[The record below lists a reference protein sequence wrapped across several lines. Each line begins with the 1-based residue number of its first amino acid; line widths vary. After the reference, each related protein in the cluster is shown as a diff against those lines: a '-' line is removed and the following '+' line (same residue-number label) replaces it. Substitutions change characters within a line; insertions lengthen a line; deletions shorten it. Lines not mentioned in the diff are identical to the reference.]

1 MAKPSR
7 SRSWHNTR
15 SLADK
20 LITSPVV
27 RWTWLGLSQDTYS
40 PALNEFRP
48 MDRDTVREMMSG
60 RYLLASKLVDTD
72 GGSPFAVDVDHR
84 DWHDELHGF
93 SWLRHFRDARNT
105 DERYFART
113 LVMDWVSRFAEFDPD
128 TWSLTLTTQRLMN
141 WLRHFGLL
149 SEGASPEQ
157 IKAIS
162 RSIGMQMQSVK
173 LRGGLALDPLDELM
187 AAILPVGVALCD
199 GSDDR
204 SVGQTAEKLAVL
216 LKKHVDD
223 SGLYRGRG
231 ARQQLLVLTELVTI
245 RQALS
250 QRSVELVREIGPLV
264 EKMHLALDSV
274 TLSTGEPAYFNG
286 AGQLPVE
293 LIFAVQT
300 QGTARRHGNALV
312 GGYGVI
318 AEGQSV
324 AVMDSGRVPP
334 AAYAADAHASALAME
349 FSHAKELVF
358 GNCGPAPAELEQ
370 NRDLF
375 RIGPTHSGPTIDGQS
390 SARFGRTGALLN
402 YGDKP
407 YIEVDRDDASMLA
420 RTSGFRSRFGVQIE
434 RRVTLMA
441 SGETLVGQDKLI
453 SPGGRRNLKGEF
465 VLRFHLAPGATAAR
479 DTDGE
484 MILITLGS
492 GTRWSFLWEA
502 ATAQVED
509 SVRQSSHI
517 GFYRTQQ
524 IVLTAAVV
532 PDAEIAWIF
541 TKQVG

>member
-1 MAKPSR
+1 MAQVSR
-7 SRSWHNTR
+7 AKHWRSSR
-15 SLADK
+15 SLADRV
-20 LITSPVV
+20 ITSPVV
-27 RWTWLGLSQDTYS
+27 RWTWLGLSQETYS

-72 GGSPFAVDVDHR
+72 GGSPFNIDVDHR

-149 SEGASPEQ
+149 SEGASNEQ

-162 RSIGMQMQSVK
+162 RSIGMQVQSVK
-173 LRGGLALDPLDELM
+173 LRGGLAHDPLDELM
-187 AAILPVGVALCD
+187 AAILPVAVALCD
-199 GSDDR
+199 ASDDR
-204 SVGQTAEKLAVL
+204 HVGHAAERLVVL

-223 SGLYRGRG
+223 SGLYRGRN
-231 ARQQLLVLTELVTI
+231 ARQQLALLTELVTI

-250 QRSVELVREIGPLV
+250 QRSVELVRQIGPLV
-264 EKMHLALDSV
+264 DKMHLALDTI

-293 LIFAVQT
+293 IIFAVQT
-300 QGTARRHGNALV
+300 QGTARRQGNALV

-324 AVMDSGRVPP
+324 AVMDSGRVPAP
-334 AAYAADAHASALAME
+334 AYALDGHASALALE
-349 FSHAKELVF
+349 FSHAKELIF
-358 GNCGPAPAELEQ
+358 GNCGPAPAELEE

-375 RIGPTHSGPTIDGQS
+375 RIGPTHSSPTIDGQS
-390 SARFGRTGALLN
+390 SARFGRHGALLN

-407 YIEVDRDDASMLA
+407 YIEVDREDASMLA

-434 RRVTLMA
+434 RRVTLMS

-453 SPGGRRNLKGEF
+453 SPGGRRNLKGELM
-465 VLRFHLAPGATAAR
+465 LRFHLAPGATAER
-479 DTDGE
+479 GEGGE
-484 MILITLGS
+484 MMMIRLGS
-492 GTRWSFLWEA
+492 GSRWSFLWEA
-502 ATAQVED
+502 ATVHVED

-524 IVLTAAVV
+524 IVLTAAVA
-532 PDAEIAWIF
+532 PDAEVAWIF
-541 TKQVG
+541 TKQS

>member
-1 MAKPSR
+1 MAHPSR
-7 SRSWHNTR
+7 SRSWR
-15 SLADK
+15 SNRRLADK
-20 LITSPVV
+20 VITSPLV
-27 RWTWLGLSQDTYS
+27 RWTWLGLSPETYS

-72 GGSPFAVDVDHR
+72 GGSPFAVDVDHH

-141 WLRHFGLL
+141 WLRHFNLL
-149 SEGASPEQ
+149 SEGASVEQ

-162 RSIGMQMQSVK
+162 RSIGMQAQSVK
-173 LRGGLALDPLDELM
+173 LRGALALDPLEELM
-187 AAILPVGVALCD
+187 AAILPVAVALCD
-199 GSDDR
+199 ASDDR
-204 SVGQTAEKLAVL
+204 HVGQTAEKLAGL

-223 SGLYRGRG
+223 SGFYRGRS
-231 ARQQLLVLTELVTI
+231 ARQQLILLTELVTV

-250 QRSVELVREIGPLV
+250 QRSVELVRQIGPLV
-264 EKMHLALDSV
+264 EKMHLALDSI
-274 TLSTGEPAYFNG
+274 TLSSGEPAYFNG

-300 QGTARRHGNALV
+300 QGSARRQGNTLV
-312 GGYGVI
+312 GGYGVV
-318 AEGQSV
+318 ADGQSV
-324 AVMDSGRVPP
+324 AILDSGRVPGS
-334 AAYAADAHASALAME
+334 AYAADAHASALALE
-349 FSHAKELVF
+349 FSHAKELIF
-358 GNCGPAPAELEQ
+358 GNCGPAPAELEE

-375 RIGPTHSGPTIDGQS
+375 RIGPTHSGPTVDGQS
-390 SARFGRTGALLN
+390 SARFGRNGVLLN

-407 YIEVDRDDASMLA
+407 YIEVDRDEASMLA

-434 RRVTLMA
+434 RRVTLM
-441 SGETLVGQDKLI
+441 SGGETLVGQDKLI
-453 SPGGRRNLKGEF
+453 SPGGRRNLKGEL
-465 VLRFHLAPGATAAR
+465 VLRFHLAPGATASR
-479 DTDGE
+479 PEDGE
-484 MILITLGS
+484 MVLITLGS
-492 GTRWSFLWEA
+492 GSRWSFLWEA
-502 ATAQVED
+502 ATLHIED

-524 IVLTAAVV
+524 IVLTAAVA
-532 PDAEIAWIF
+532 PDAEVAWIF